1 MTGIA
6 DKAALLEYYR
16 EFKVQADN
24 IVDLALSEVSELFMH
39 GLPRVVMEKLQ
50 EQLRIKFPN
59 AYPTDLFP
67 LKDLYKSTKWL
78 YKGGLGLR
86 RTIMRDEYC

>member
-16 EFKVQADN
+16 GFKVQADN
-24 IVDLALSEVSELFMH
+24 IIDLTPSELSEFFMR
-39 GLPRVVMEKLQ
+39 GLPRVVKEKLQ
-50 EQLRIKFPN
+50 EQLRSKFPD

-67 LKDLYKSTKWL
+67 LKNLYNLPS
-78 YKGGLGLR
+78 GC
-86 RTIMRDEYC
+86 MREDWVMEGQL